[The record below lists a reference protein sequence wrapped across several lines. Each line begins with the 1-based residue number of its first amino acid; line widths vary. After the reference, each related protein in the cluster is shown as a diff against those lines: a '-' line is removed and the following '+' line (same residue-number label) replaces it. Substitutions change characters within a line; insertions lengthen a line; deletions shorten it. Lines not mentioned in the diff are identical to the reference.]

1 MAMSGSTN
9 AIIHLIAMARRA
21 GLELDLESFDR
32 LSNETGVIADIRPSG
47 RFLMEDFHYA
57 GGFPGFLRR
66 LSPHLKRDEMTVS
79 GKTLGEIY
87 ENASIFDDEIIRA
100 TR

>member
-1 MAMSGSTN
+1 
-9 AIIHLIAMARRA
+9 MARRA
-21 GLELDLESFDR
+21 GLELDLEDFDR

-66 LSPHLKRDEMTVS
+66 LLPHLKRDEMTAS
-79 GKTLGEIY
+79 GRRLGDVY
-87 ENASIFDDEIIRA
+87 ENAPIFDDVLNTSSPKP